1 MKLKSST
8 GPEELQRLE
17 DFATD
22 VLIVHDR
29 HNRMSEESIKDNIDI
44 SNKLMNLYVSIKSE
58 IRKHSPKQEVE

>member
-29 HNRMSEESIKDNIDI
+29 HKRMADESIKDSIDI
-44 SNKLMNLYVSIKSE
+44 SNKLMNIYVSIKSE

>member
-29 HNRMSEESIKDNIDI
+29 HKRMSEESIKDNIDI

-58 IRKHSPKQEVE
+58 IRKHSPRNED

>member
-29 HNRMSEESIKDNIDI
+29 HKRMSEESIKDNIDI

-58 IRKHSPKQEVE
+58 IRKHSPK

>member
-29 HNRMSEESIKDNIDI
+29 HKRMSEESIKTT
-44 SNKLMNLYVSIKSE
+44 
-58 IRKHSPKQEVE
+58 

>member
-29 HNRMSEESIKDNIDI
+29 HKRMSEESIKDNIDI

-58 IRKHSPKQEVE
+58 IRKHSPKQED

>member
-29 HNRMSEESIKDNIDI
+29 HKRMSEESIKDNIDI

>member
-29 HNRMSEESIKDNIDI
+29 HKRISEESIKDNIDI

-58 IRKHSPKQEVE
+58 IRKHSPKQED

>member
-29 HNRMSEESIKDNIDI
+29 HKRISEESIKDNIDI

-58 IRKHSPKQEVE
+58 IRKHSPRNED